1 MMFYLLIGGNILIFI
16 IFWLVRLFQ
25 KENEGISEESTETNL
40 SLPPG
45 FVVESRRNSILRRKS
60 IDLSKVMD
68 QQLALRMQK
77 LHKKFAKQATAQH
90 AFDLP
95 NIIHQLTNAKDNFSA
110 NRNSVP
116 PGMRKW
122 RKTTGTRG
130 SINLRA
136 PNFEEKL
143 DGKTFIRGF

>member
-1 MMFYLLIGGNILIFI
+1 MF
-16 IFWLVRLFQ
+16 
-25 KENEGISEESTETNL
+25 
-40 SLPPG
+40 
-45 FVVESRRNSILRRKS
+45 
-60 IDLSKVMD
+60 SKVMD

-110 NRNSVP
+110 NRNNVP
-116 PGMRKW
+116 PGIPYFHYKREYIQAMRKW
-122 RKTTGTRG
+122 RKTVGTRG

-143 DGKTFIRGF
+143 DGKKYKEKILSTFQDLIRASSQKSPNSLLSILYNAEDDEQDD